1 MMVRRPHVGCGSSSG
16 HWISPGENGVTRLG
30 IGFTPPRYLVPG
42 DEVRVSIAGIG
53 ELVNRFV

>member
-1 MMVRRPHVGCGSSSG
+1 MSAAGQAADIGSARVRNR
-16 HWISPGENGVTRLG
+16 VTSVG